1 MFFSNS
7 RWKLINMPIIDDF
20 VTKLRKNFFARNFN
34 VGEFDNDT
42 VKEAI
47 DGALEDYSRYK
58 SRKARR
64 GNVNLVSGEYY
75 INLPSDFMQA
85 SMDQIMF
92 IVTGNTSTSYNWNT
106 NSHRGRN
113 ILSVFDSA
121 LGATQDPP
129 PSIFYGYFTNT
140 PDGLVNSTNSGAM
153 NSIQLT
159 SGDTGTYQLA
169 LSSALT
175 ETLTRTIVYDA
186 FHVIDDTKNTVPI
199 PDQGIIMNLALS
211 NLCSTLATDLLS
223 KPNSIKDYTV
233 ANQYSNL
240 SKEYRK
246 TALSKL
252 RNYGFMG

>member
-1 MFFSNS
+1 MQMFFSNS

-140 PDGLVNSTNSGAM
+140 
-153 NSIQLT
+153 
-159 SGDTGTYQLA
+159 GTYQLA